1 MNLGRRLGTRGDFGG
16 RDRRDEKGV
25 EGTRD
30 RMKNDKEMMRE
41 CIRDLEKKVIE
52 LEGTKGKDKGSVE
65 VPERNRRKKGWM
77 DVRLAEIEKKIEM
90 REREERKRNTL
101 IKGVGVKVGK
111 RKNAVEEVLKV
122 IGAKVD
128 GKVEKV
134 KRLGGEEGKKGK
146 LF

>member
-1 MNLGRRLGTRGDFGG
+1 MNLERRLGTRGDFGG
-16 RDRRDEKGV
+16 RDRRNEKGV

-30 RMKNDKEMMRE
+30 RMKNDREKMRE

-65 VPERNRRKKGWM
+65 VPERDTRKKGWM

-101 IKGVGVKVGK
+101 IKGVEVKDGK

>member
-16 RDRRDEKGV
+16 RDRRNEKGV

-30 RMKNDKEMMRE
+30 RMKNDREKMRE
-41 CIRDLEKKVIE
+41 CIRELEKKVIE
-52 LEGTKGKDKGSVE
+52 VEDTKGKDKGSVE
-65 VPERNRRKKGWM
+65 VPEGDRRKKGWM

-101 IKGVGVKVGK
+101 IKGVEVKDGK